1 MIFRRQSS
9 GAVLAAGLF
18 FGERMIPMNIAKRC
32 AAFLAAAALS
42 AGMLSGCG
50 NPEYR
55 QFTVGEDGSVT
66 AVTDYSGLPVAV
78 IEVRDYGTIKAVLFE
93 EDAPK
98 TVENFITH
106 AKEGYYDGLTF
117 HRVIDD
123 FMIQGGDPAGDGTG
137 GESIW
142 GGSFEDE
149 FTDNL
154 WNFRGALSMANSG
167 KDTNGSQFFIVQAG
181 DTESMTEEYF
191 ESIEDENGKSV
202 NEKVEDQLEMYELYG
217 YSGDQLDQIESILKQ
232 QYQNANKGETDF
244 PDEVKE
250 FYQQV
255 GGTPHLDKM
264 HTVFGQVIEGMDVV
278 DAIAGVPKEDEQQGI
293 PKEEIVIESITIEE

>member
-1 MIFRRQSS
+1 MK
-9 GAVLAAGLF
+9 
-18 FGERMIPMNIAKRC
+18 IAKRC
-32 AAFLAAAALS
+32 AAFLAAAALC

-55 QFTVGEDGSVT
+55 QFTVAEDGSVS

-78 IEVRDYGTIKAVLFE
+78 IEVKDYGTIKAVLFE

-98 TVENFITH
+98 AVENFITH

-167 KDTNGSQFFIVQAG
+167 KDSNGSQCFIVQAG

-191 ESIEDENGKSV
+191 ESIEEENDKSV
-202 NEKVEDQLEMYELYG
+202 NEKVKDQLAIYELYG
-217 YSGDQLDQIESILKQ
+217 YSGDQLDQIESLLKQ

-278 DAIAGVPKEDEQQGI
+278 DAIAAVPKEDEQQGI
-293 PKEEIVIESITIEE
+293 PQEEIVIESITIEE

>member
-1 MIFRRQSS
+1 MKW
-9 GAVLAAGLF
+9 
-18 FGERMIPMNIAKRC
+18 MKRC
-32 AAFLAAAALS
+32 AIILAS
-42 AGMLSGCG
+42 AVLCVGMLSGCG
-50 NPEYR
+50 KPEYR
-55 QFTVGEDGSVT
+55 QFTVNEDGSVS
-66 AVTDYSGLPVAV
+66 AVTDYGDLPVAV
-78 IEVRDYGTIKAVLFE
+78 IEVKDYGTIKAVLFE

-106 AKEGYYDGLTF
+106 AEEGYYDGLTF
-117 HRVIDD
+117 HRVIQD
-123 FMIQGGDPAGDGTG
+123 FMIQGGDPNGDGTG

-142 GGSFEDE
+142 GEPFEDE

-167 KDTNGSQFFIVQAG
+167 KDTNGSQFFIVQQG
-181 DTESMTEEYF
+181 DGSELDEATFERYEEQNSM
-191 ESIEDENGKSV
+191 SV
-202 NEKVEDQLEMYELYG
+202 SEKVEAALEQYEMMG
-217 YSGDQLDQIESILKQ
+217 ASGDQLDQIEALLKQ

-244 PDEVKE
+244 PEEVKE

-278 DAIAGVPKEDEQQGI
+278 DAIAKAPKADIEQGI
-293 PKEEIVIESITIEE
+293 PQNEIVIESITIENK

>member
-1 MIFRRQSS
+1 MK
-9 GAVLAAGLF
+9 
-18 FGERMIPMNIAKRC
+18 IAKRC
-32 AAFLAAAALS
+32 AAFLAAAALC

-55 QFTVGEDGSVT
+55 QFTVAEDGSVS

-78 IEVRDYGTIKAVLFE
+78 IEVKDYGTIKAVLFE

-98 TVENFITH
+98 AVENFITP

-167 KDTNGSQFFIVQAG
+167 KDSNGSQFFIVQAG

-191 ESIEDENGKSV
+191 ESIEEENDKSV
-202 NEKVEDQLEMYELYG
+202 NEKVKDQLAIYELYG
-217 YSGDQLDQIESILKQ
+217 YSGDQLDQIESLLKQ

-278 DAIAGVPKEDEQQGI
+278 DAIAAVPKEDEQQGI
-293 PKEEIVIESITIEE
+293 PQEEIVIESITIEE

>member
-1 MIFRRQSS
+1 
-9 GAVLAAGLF
+9 
-18 FGERMIPMNIAKRC
+18 
-32 AAFLAAAALS
+32 
-42 AGMLSGCG
+42 MLSGCG

-55 QFTVGEDGSVT
+55 QFTVGEDGSVS

-78 IEVRDYGTIKAVLFE
+78 IEVKDYGTIKAVLFE

-98 TVENFITH
+98 AVENFITH

-167 KDTNGSQFFIVQAG
+167 KDSNGSQFFIVQAG

-191 ESIEDENGKSV
+191 ESIEEENDKSV
-202 NEKVEDQLEMYELYG
+202 NEKVKDQLAIYELYG
-217 YSGDQLDQIESILKQ
+217 YSGDQLDQIESLLKQ

-278 DAIAGVPKEDEQQGI
+278 DAIAAVPKEDEQQGI
-293 PKEEIVIESITIEE
+293 PQEEIVIESITIEE

>member
-1 MIFRRQSS
+1 MRK
-9 GAVLAAGLF
+9 ALALFLSAFLLCGTLF
-18 FGERMIPMNIAKRC
+18 FTGCQKNGSDKQVGFQLDPPQKGEEIAVMQTSK
-32 AAFLAAAALS
+32 
-42 AGMLSGCG
+42 
-50 NPEYR
+50 
-55 QFTVGEDGSVT
+55 
-66 AVTDYSGLPVAV
+66 
-78 IEVRDYGTIKAVLFE
+78 GTIKIRFFPE
-93 EDAPK
+93 EAPK
-98 TVENFITH
+98 AVENFKTH
-106 AKEGYYDGLTF
+106 AKNGYYDGLTF
-117 HRVIDD
+117 HRVIED

-167 KDTNGSQFFIVQAG
+167 KDSNGSQFFIVQAG

-191 ESIEDENGKSV
+191 ESIEEENDKSV
-202 NEKVEDQLEMYELYG
+202 NEKVKDQLAIYELYG
-217 YSGDQLDQIESILKQ
+217 YSGDQLDQIESLLKQ

-278 DAIAGVPKEDEQQGI
+278 DAIAAVPKEDEQQGI
-293 PKEEIVIESITIEE
+293 PQEEIVIESITIEE